1 MMGGIGMAAS
11 QTGGGLVS
19 SPDFLGIDGGRMALS
34 FGAGCAA
41 AWAFISKF
49 VAAPTRKA
57 LDKRIQELEES
68 HARCEE
74 RALRLETMLWMHGP
88 QQLRQ
93 DIQRVISEEH
103 MEMRDRIVRGEGA
116 HVTIVSQ
123 PSDGET

>member
-1 MMGGIGMAAS
+1 
-11 QTGGGLVS
+11 LVS
-19 SPDFLGIDGGRMALS
+19 NPDFFGADGGRMALA

-41 AWAFISKF
+41 TWGFISKF

-57 LDKRIQELEES
+57 LDKRIEELEQS
-68 HARCEE
+68 HSRCEE

-103 MEMRDRIVRGEGA
+103 MEMRARIVRGEGA
-116 HVTIVSQ
+116 HVMIDSGK
-123 PSDGET
+123 GEQQ